1 MNTWRNLVDSISSR
15 GGSILIL
22 LAITATLGILV
33 MRHGGEVGE
42 SASLIRNSFSGFS
55 GALLMAL
62 TITSKANGNGNGKPP
77 DPTQAPIGGAIQSTG
92 EIK

>member
-22 LAITATLGILV
+22 LIATITLGV
-33 MRHGGEVGE
+33 MVIRHSGDTGE
-42 SASLIRNSFSGFS
+42 APSLIRNSFSGFS

-62 TITSKANGNGNGKPP
+62 TTSSKANGKSQ
-77 DPTQAPIGGAIQSTG
+77 DPTQALTSAKETS
-92 EIK
+92 K

>member
-15 GGSILIL
+15 GGSILVL
-22 LAITATLGILV
+22 LTATIVLGV
-33 MRHGGEVGE
+33 MVVRHSGDTGE

-62 TITSKANGNGNGKPP
+62 TTSSKANGKSEI
-77 DPTQAPIGGAIQSTG
+77 PTQAPASGVIQG
-92 EIK
+92 ETK